1 MNLTPASRLA
11 GIDLHDPAPFTRAN
25 VGGPAHLL
33 NYGPNGELMYISPQS
48 ERTAIGSA
56 GSTNWG
62 VAIKIAHDEFVAHG
76 IPAHAWNLIVLTDG
90 QNTCCPTGSDGDA
103 QALSESLRAKALGV
117 TIYMI
122 GLGADLNEAL
132 MKTVAANTG
141 GTYYHAVTANDIRWV
156 YYEISRRYLSA
167 FVCGLQSTQ
176 EASFGTLQLHLGA
189 TRYRAQAIL
198 IQAGAI
204 NLQQ

>member
-1 MNLTPASRLA
+1 MPLPLRKDSEGVASTVATMFTLLVILAMASSGSMIWNDPRNLRISSAQEYMRNLIPPDRVAS
-11 GIDLHDPAPFTRAN
+11 IDFDAQAHFTRAN

-48 ERTAIGSA
+48 DLTTIDSS

-62 VAIKIAHDEFVAHG
+62 AAIKIANDEFVAHG

-117 TIYMI
+117 
-122 GLGADLNEAL
+122 A
-132 MKTVAANTG
+132 
-141 GTYYHAVTANDIRWV
+141 
-156 YYEISRRYLSA
+156 
-167 FVCGLQSTQ
+167 
-176 EASFGTLQLHLGA
+176 
-189 TRYRAQAIL
+189 
-198 IQAGAI
+198 
-204 NLQQ
+204 